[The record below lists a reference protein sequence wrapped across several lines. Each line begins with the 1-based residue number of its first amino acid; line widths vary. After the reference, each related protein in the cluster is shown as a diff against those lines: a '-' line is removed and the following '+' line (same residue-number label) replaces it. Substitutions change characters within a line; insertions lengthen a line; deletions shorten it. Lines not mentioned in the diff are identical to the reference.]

1 MTRFLKLSVFVMMT
15 WLLVSCAEIE
25 ARPVKEI
32 TVARKALEAQFE
44 KTKKIEGNDHIV
56 PEREAPGGPD
66 PHHHF
71 NFIVSN
77 K

>member
-1 MTRFLKLSVFVMMT
+1 MTRFLKLSVFLMMT

-25 ARPVKEI
+25 ALPVKEI
-32 TVARKALEAQFE
+32 TMARKALEAQFE
-44 KTKKIEGNDHIV
+44 KMKIGGNDHIV

-71 NFIVSN
+71 
-77 K
+77 